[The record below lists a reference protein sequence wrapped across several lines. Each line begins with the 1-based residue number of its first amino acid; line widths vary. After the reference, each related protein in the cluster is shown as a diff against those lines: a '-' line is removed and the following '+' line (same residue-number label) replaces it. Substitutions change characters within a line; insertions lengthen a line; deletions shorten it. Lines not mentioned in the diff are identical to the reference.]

1 MPPLSLDSHVSKDN
15 SQVIDRIVDGEALL
29 IDLQTGNYFSLNAV
43 GTRIWESLDGT
54 RTVQDI
60 IHIVSD
66 EYNVD
71 VQRAEAD
78 VLTLVNDLISE
89 GLAVVN

>member
-1 MPPLSLDSHVSKDN
+1 MPSLSLNSHVSKDN
-15 SQVIDRIVDGEALL
+15 SQVIDRVVDGEALL

-43 GTRIWESLDGT
+43 GTRIWENLDGSH
-54 RTVQDI
+54 TVQEI
-60 IHIVSD
+60 IRIVSD
-66 EYNVD
+66 EYDVD
-71 VQRAEAD
+71 VERAEAD